1 MDDLP
6 PLPSI
11 PPGRYR
17 HYKGGL
23 YDVLG
28 VVRHSET
35 LEPLVRYRPLRT
47 TASGAGLGE
56 WVRPFAMFGDVDR
69 FEGRLQP
76 RFTRID
82 GPPETGVRYTT
93 DRLRVRSWRNDDL
106 PALQAVYGD
115 ADAMRW
121 VGEGRALTA
130 DECERW
136 LVVTAE
142 NYRRRG
148 YGMFTIEPVDSSP
161 DGPGPVIGFI
171 GLVHPAGQ
179 ADAEVKYALARA
191 HWGQGYATEAVRGLL
206 DHAARDLGLTRVVA
220 TAAPPHLASHR
231 VLVKAG
237 LRPSEL
243 RRNDDGSLTQTFVW
257 EAPGP
262 VSAPPAAQE
271 PEGAE
276 ALSVQDFLHHFEALA
291 LQEDFDLLR
300 DMIDPQACFR
310 FSDGDF
316 RGHAQIQAAFEKT
329 WRGDPSIRKASFH
342 LSDIEVLSLDACSA
356 AATYTWHWA
365 GAQGEHCFTIRGRGT
380 RVLRR
385 DGPQWRIVHEH
396 LSRFPAVLP
405 PPPPADR

>member
-6 PLPSI
+6 PLPGI

-47 TASGAGLGE
+47 TAAGDTLGE
-56 WVRPFAMFGDVDR
+56 WVRPFAMFADVDR

-82 GPPETGVRYTT
+82 GPPETALRYTT
-93 DRLRVRSWRNDDL
+93 ERLRVRSWRGDDL

-121 VGEGRALTA
+121 VGEGRALSA
-130 DECERW
+130 AECERW

-148 YGMFTIEPVDSSP
+148 YGMFTIERLDRSEGAT
-161 DGPGPVIGFI
+161 DAVIGFI
-171 GLVHPAGQ
+171 GLVHPSGQ
-179 ADAEVKYALARA
+179 IDAEVKYALDRA

-206 DHAARDLGLTRVVA
+206 DHAARALGLTRVVA
-220 TAAPPHLASHR
+220 TAAPPHVASHR
-231 VLVKAG
+231 VLEKAG
-237 LRPSEL
+237 LRPGGL
-243 RRNDDGSLTQTFVW
+243 RRNDDGSQTQTFVW
-257 EAPGP
+257 EAQGP
-262 VSAPPAAQE
+262 ASVPPTAGDAGDVTAA
-271 PEGAE
+271 
-276 ALSVQDFLHHFEALA
+276 SVQAFLHHFEALA
-291 LQEDFDLLR
+291 LQEDFERLR
-300 DMIDPQACFR
+300 HMIDPQACFR

-365 GAQGEHCFTIRGRGT
+365 GSQGDQSFTIRGRGT

-385 DGPQWRIVHEH
+385 DGLQWRIVHEH
-396 LSRFPAVLP
+396 LSRFPATP
-405 PPPPADR
+405 PPSTR